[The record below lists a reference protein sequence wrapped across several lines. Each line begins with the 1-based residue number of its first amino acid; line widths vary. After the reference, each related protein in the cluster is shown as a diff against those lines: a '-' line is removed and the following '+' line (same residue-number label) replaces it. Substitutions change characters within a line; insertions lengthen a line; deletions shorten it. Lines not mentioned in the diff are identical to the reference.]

1 MKTKSKTS
9 TRRTNVSM
17 NAVVYQCSRE
27 LMREMTAASFSN
39 LVARLVTEKCLSL
52 GLGITGKE
60 K

>member
-1 MKTKSKTS
+1 MSP
-9 TRRTNVSM
+9 
-17 NAVVYQCSRE
+17 VVYLASRN

-39 LVARLVTEKCLSL
+39 LVARLVTEKCLAL